1 MYSKLRRLSET
12 IGHVGNA
19 WTFAGFVGWQAKLSA
34 FGAGMLAW
42 AATFFGA
49 AGEGLSVTAVWVAS
63 LAAGLLVSIIVFVIA
78 AIRAILRIQNNSS
91 AEKLTA
97 EKPSTDFDEFIPDL
111 RVADS
116 PAALKLFDGTDGDK
130 LLPLLEAEK
139 IIAWARRI
147 GGNPG
152 DEPAPLKVPG
162 TVWRDHYFKFNPR
175 PDGPGRINQTFIK
188 TRSRDELVYYDVF
201 LNSAQIRRVWPKF
214 EQPLAAS
221 DDTSTFPAA
230 LYVPG
235 TWMQTPMLV
244 EHGVIHIN
252 IDMINGTN
260 EDIYLKAING
270 SIAVTRVDQNDDK
283 KALGELS
290 SPRFAEMRRNH
301 IDKFQGFSFTLVQDL
316 PKRLVTEL
324 SNWDEKIHYI
334 FDFGKLNI
342 IVQSANHPEKTARL
356 PLWDQAHLEK
366 KGNKIAASRI
376 SMIRF

>member
-1 MYSKLRRLSET
+1 MDRLKIIFIAT
-12 IGHVGNA
+12 AIVLGGLFA
-19 WTFAGFVGWQAKLSA
+19 WFSSNFFYTLLWA
-34 FGAGMLAW
+34 FMEKWDFKEAN
-42 AATFFGA
+42 
-49 AGEGLSVTAVWVAS
+49 
-63 LAAGLLVSIIVFVIA
+63 VIA
-78 AIRAILRIQNNSS
+78 YTLAHITPFILIV
-91 AEKLTA
+91 LVV
-97 EKPSTDFDEFIPDL
+97 L
-111 RVADS
+111 VAY
-116 PAALKLFDGTDGDK
+116 LIVRN
-130 LLPLLEAEK
+130 EM
-139 IIAWARRI
+139 
-147 GGNPG
+147 
-152 DEPAPLKVPG
+152 
-162 TVWRDHYFKFNPR
+162 
-175 PDGPGRINQTFIK
+175 
-188 TRSRDELVYYDVF
+188 SRQ
-201 LNSAQIRRVWPKF
+201 SKF

-324 SNWDEKIHYI
+324 SNW
-334 FDFGKLNI
+334 GKKRDTFLILTN
-342 IVQSANHPEKTARL
+342 
-356 PLWDQAHLEK
+356 
-366 KGNKIAASRI
+366 
-376 SMIRF
+376 